1 MLVGPGFP
9 SMAHQ
14 GRTRMGR
21 WDDRRGPEARR
32 RIGGGGD
39 SRERECG
46 SKSRESGGS
55 AASCAPCT
63 GKSVV
68 TNTWEEDTGKVA
80 VADAWPIYIEE
91 EGHGDRGNVRGG
103 TRADTEASTS
113 AEEGVV
119 DKREVGG
126 GRARFEVGVTS
137 KRELQVACQEAGSD
151 GEGDG
156 QGL

>member
-39 SRERECG
+39 SRERKCG
-46 SKSRESGGS
+46 SKSCESGGS
-55 AASCAPCT
+55 TASCAPRT
-63 GKSVV
+63 GKSVA
-68 TNTWEEDTGKVA
+68 TNTWEEDMGKVT
-80 VADAWPIYIEE
+80 VANARSIYIKE
-91 EGHGDRGNVRGG
+91 EGRGGRGNVRGG
-103 TRADTEASTS
+103 ARADTEASTS
-113 AEEGVV
+113 AEEGIV
-119 DKREVGG
+119 DEREVGG
-126 GRARFEVGVTS
+126 GGARFEVGMTS
-137 KRELQVACQEAGSD
+137 KGKLQVACREAGGD

-156 QGL
+156 

>member
-1 MLVGPGFP
+1 MSSMCGGPWEMLVGPGFP
-9 SMAHQ
+9 SMACQ

-21 WDDRRGPEARR
+21 CADQRGPEARR

-55 AASCAPCT
+55 ATSCAPCT
-63 GKSVV
+63 GKSVA
-68 TNTWEEDTGKVA
+68 TNTREEDTGKVT

-91 EGHGDRGNVRGG
+91 EGRGDHGNIRGG
-103 TRADTEASTS
+103 TRTNTKASTS

-126 GRARFEVGVTS
+126 GRAS
-137 KRELQVACQEAGSD
+137 
-151 GEGDG
+151 
-156 QGL
+156 